1 MKRSRLPGITLLLVM
16 VFFYLPIIILVINS
30 FNAHKYG
37 GAWAGFT
44 FKWYTRLF
52 GDDAVWHA
60 LRNSLIVASVSTLTS
75 TVLGTFAAY
84 ALHRFDSRL
93 QRVHNGL
100 VYLPLV
106 LPDIL
111 MGMSLLLFFVAMG
124 FELGLASICIAHIT
138 FCISYVA
145 MVVLARLQD
154 FDFSMMEAAY
164 DLGANGWT
172 AATRVLLPALAPGI
186 AAGALL
192 AFTLS
197 IDDFVI
203 TFFVAGPGSGTLP
216 VHIYSMMKHSR
227 FMPVINALSTLL
239 LAATFI
245 AVGASQFINKQ
256 KGAEIP

>member
-1 MKRSRLPGITLLLVM
+1 MKRSRLPAVTAVLTL
-16 VFFYLPIIILVINS
+16 VFFYLPILILVINS

-37 GAWAGFT
+37 GAWSGFT
-44 FKWYTRLF
+44 LKWYARLLE
-52 GDDAVWHA
+52 DPALWHA
-60 LRNSLIVASVSTLTS
+60 LRNSLMVAAVSTAAS
-75 TVLGTFAAY
+75 TVLGTLAAY
-84 ALHRFDSRL
+84 VLHRYSGRL
-93 QRVHNGL
+93 QQAHYGL
-100 VYLPLV
+100 VYMPLI

-111 MGMSLLLFFVAMG
+111 MGMSLLLFFVAIG
-124 FELGLASICIAHIT
+124 FRLGLTSICIAHIT

-154 FDFSMMEAAY
+154 FDFSTIEAAY
-164 DLGANGWT
+164 DLGAGTWT
-172 AATRVLLPALAPGI
+172 AVVRVMLPALAPGI

-203 TFFVAGPGSGTLP
+203 TFFVAGPGSSTLP

-239 LAATFI
+239 LLATFV
-245 AVGASQFINKQ
+245 AVGASQFINQ
-256 KGAEIP
+256 RKGIGES

>member
-1 MKRSRLPGITLLLVM
+1 MKRSKLPGLTLLLVM
-16 VFFYLPIIILVINS
+16 VFFYLPILILVINS
-30 FNAHKYG
+30 FNEHKYG
-37 GAWAGFT
+37 GAWTGFT
-44 FKWYTRLF
+44 FKWYVRLF
-52 GDDAVWHA
+52 QDEAVWNA
-60 LRNSLIVASVSTLTS
+60 LCNSLIVAGISTITSTL
-75 TVLGTFAAY
+75 LGTLAAY

-100 VYLPLV
+100 IYMPLV

-111 MGMSLLLFFVAMG
+111 MGMSLLLFFVAIG
-124 FELGLASICIAHIT
+124 FQLGLASICIAHIT

-154 FDFSMMEAAY
+154 FDFSMLEAAY
-164 DLGANGWT
+164 DLGANSWT
-172 AATRVLLPALAPGI
+172 ATTRVLLPALAPGI

-203 TFFVAGPGSGTLP
+203 TFFVAGPGSSTLP

-239 LAATFI
+239 LMATFV
-245 AVGASQFINKQ
+245 AVGASQLINKK
-256 KGAEIP
+256 KGTDIP

>member
-1 MKRSRLPGITLLLVM
+1 MNRSRLPAFTVLLTLA
-16 VFFYLPIIILVINS
+16 FFYLPIILLVVNS

-37 GAWAGFT
+37 GAWSGFT
-44 FKWYTRLF
+44 LKWYVRLF
-52 GDDAVWHA
+52 EDQAVWHA
-60 LRNSLIVASVSTLTS
+60 LRNSLTVAAVSTVTS
-75 TVLGTFAAY
+75 TVLGTVGAF
-84 ALHRFDSRL
+84 ALHRFSSRL
-93 QRVHNGL
+93 QKFHYGL
-100 VYLPLV
+100 IYMPLV

-111 MGMSLLLFFVAMG
+111 MGMSLLLFFVALG
-124 FELGLASICIAHIT
+124 FQLGLTSICIAHIT

-145 MVVLARLQD
+145 MVVLTRLQD

-164 DLGANGWT
+164 DLGANSWT
-172 AATRVLLPALAPGI
+172 AVTRVLLPALAPGI

-203 TFFVAGPGSGTLP
+203 TFFVAGPGATTLP

-239 LAATFI
+239 LAVTFV
-245 AVGASQFINKQ
+245 AVGASQFINQ
-256 KGAEIP
+256 KKGIHPS